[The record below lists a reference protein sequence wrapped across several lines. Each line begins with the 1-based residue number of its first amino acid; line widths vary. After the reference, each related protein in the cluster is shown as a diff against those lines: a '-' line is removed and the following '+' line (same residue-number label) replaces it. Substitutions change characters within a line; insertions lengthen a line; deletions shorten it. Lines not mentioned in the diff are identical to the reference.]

1 MTELF
6 LGLDVGT
13 SAAKAVLYDGSGND
27 VAAAQQGYP
36 LQTPAPAFA
45 EQDPEQIWQAIVAVV
60 RRVLRQA
67 DNAADVRALSI
78 ASQSGSVIPA
88 TDDGEPLHPMITWL
102 DTRARELVE
111 EWRAD
116 GLEEMVWRTSGWHL
130 NPGFP
135 LPIVAWLRRH
145 RPELF
150 AAAGRFMGLND
161 FVMCRLS
168 GQIVTDLSSG
178 SEMLFADLESGR
190 WSDRLCRL
198 TGIDAGMLPALYP
211 SGAPV
216 ASVTPAVAEATGL
229 PPETLVV
236 TGGHDQCCT
245 ALAMGITEPGQV
257 LLASGTA
264 WVLVAVTDA
273 PQVAAIP
280 AQMDLSYHVAPRRWT
295 VSQLLGGFG
304 AALAWWLDAV
314 WQPPAGAR
322 DEDGDASRLYDLVEP
337 ALARCPAGSRGL
349 LFFPPGAGAQ
359 LPARLE
365 GGGFV
370 GLQLAHTRGE
380 MTRALLEGVAYEV
393 RWALEKLDEKEMP
406 VDGVWMAG
414 GATRSPAW
422 RQIVA
427 DVTGVSLGLAEEGNW
442 PARGA
447 ALLAAAGWGLPAAQ
461 VEQMARRPVQQVR
474 PDPEKHALY
483 DEGFAA
489 YRRLLQEQGALQPK
503 RVATAPER

>member
-1 MTELF
+1 MPPLF

-13 SAAKAVLYDGSGND
+13 SAAKAALYDGAGRE
-27 VAAAQQGYP
+27 VAVAQRGYR
-36 LQTPAPAFA
+36 LQTPAPGFV
-45 EQDPEQIWQAIVAVV
+45 EQDPEQVWEAILSVIGRVV
-60 RRVLRQA
+60 RQA
-67 DNAADVRALSI
+67 GGGDDVCALSV

-88 TDDGEPLHPMITWL
+88 TAAGEPLHPMITWL
-102 DTRARELVE
+102 DTRARELVA

-116 GLEEMVWRTSGWHL
+116 GLEEEVWRTSGWHL

-145 RPELF
+145 RPRLF
-150 AAAGRFMGLND
+150 ARVGRFMGLND
-161 FVMCRLS
+161 FVIHRLS
-168 GQIVTDLSSG
+168 GQVATDLSSG
-178 SEMLFADLESGR
+178 SEMLFVDLESGE

-198 TGIDAGMLPALYP
+198 AGIDPGMLPALRL

-216 ASVTPAVAEATGL
+216 APVTPAVREATGL
-229 PPETLVV
+229 PRETLVV

-264 WVLVAVTDA
+264 WVLVAVAGA
-273 PQVAAIP
+273 PDVASIP
-280 AQMDLSYHVAPRRWT
+280 SQMDLSYHVVPRRWT

-304 AALAWWLDAV
+304 AALAWWLEAA
-314 WQPPAGAR
+314 WQASDGAPGEDGGRLYALMERALEEGPAG
-322 DEDGDASRLYDLVEP
+322 GQQLF
-337 ALARCPAGSRGL
+337 
-349 LFFPPGAGAQ
+349 FFPPGAGAQ
-359 LPARLE
+359 LPERLE

-370 GLQLAHTRGE
+370 GLQLSHSRNE
-380 MTRALLEGVAYEV
+380 MTRALLEGAAYEV
-393 RWALEKLDEKEMP
+393 RWALEKLGEKEMA

-414 GATRSPAW
+414 GATRSVAW

-427 DVTGVSLGLAEEGNW
+427 DVTGAPLGLAEEANW

-447 ALLAAAGWGLPAAQ
+447 AMLAAAGWGLPATQ
-461 VEQMARRPVQQVR
+461 VEQMARRPVQKVR
-474 PDPEKHALY
+474 PDPEKRRRY

-489 YRRLLQEQGALQPK
+489 YRGLLQQQVAVAVQQPDDG
-503 RVATAPER
+503 R